1 MFQRANDVSLEVY
14 SDVGDVAEMLLLNS
28 RFMFALF
35 EGSPFTF
42 SLNSSLL

>member
-28 RFMFALF
+28 RFMFAL
-35 EGSPFTF
+35 SSRVRL
-42 SLNSSLL
+42 SLSA